1 MEMEVVDRIEWKA
14 KKLVKWCN
22 ELAVEGKENHEHS
35 LFQESHGLIV
45 DHIWPL
51 AINIGDLRVDYA
63 HGVNITQ
70 GIRKLKQEFN
80 LIFNLYED
88 LSHLYNDSYRPRRA
102 GCRHPL
108 RPRQ

>member
-1 MEMEVVDRIEWKA
+1 MEMEIVDRIEWKS

-22 ELAVEGKENHEHS
+22 ELAVEVKENHEHF
-35 LFQESHGLIV
+35 LFQESHGLIL

-51 AINIGDLRVDYA
+51 AENIGELRVDYA
-63 HGVNITQ
+63 HGVNIAQ
-70 GIRKLKQEFN
+70 GIRKLKRDFN

-88 LSHLYNDSYRPRRA
+88 LTNLYNDPYRPRRV
-102 GCRHPL
+102 RRRRPL